1 MTLLWKPLLSATVP
15 MDPATGDFDWAC
27 VPLPVYVSLKYDG
40 YRAMVQGGVLISRNG
55 LPVRNKDLQAR
66 YGRPEYEGL
75 DGELVDGPPSAP
87 GAFGRTSSVVKKADA
102 DASKTKF
109 YVIDAC
115 IPDGPPMSER
125 IFALRE
131 ADHGWADEFGKPTAV
146 LIKQTIIRALP
157 QLQSYEA
164 KAVASGWEGVMLRR
178 ADQGP
183 YPQKPGKSNRSTL
196 NEFFLARLKRFEH
209 GEAEI
214 LATHPLRHNVNTE
227 RTARGARSTKKSG
240 IVTDAR
246 LVGSATLKDKT
257 TGVEF
262 DTNVNGDALRAWA
275 GWQNPTQWR
284 GKVVRYKWQV
294 CGTKDR
300 PRINTCSFQ
309 ELEVEK

>member
-15 MDPATGDFDWAC
+15 MDSATGDFDWAC

-40 YRAMVQGGVLISRNG
+40 YRAMVQGGVLVSRNG
-55 LPVRNKDLQAR
+55 LPVRNKELQAR
-66 YGRPEYEGL
+66 YGRPEYDGL

-109 YVIDAC
+109 YVIDYVA
-115 IPDGPPMSER
+115 
-125 IFALRE
+125 
-131 ADHGWADEFGKPTAV
+131 GKNAV
-146 LIKQTIIRALP
+146 PFTLGQRVSVLNANRDKMNGTVVIKQTLVRTLARLKV
-157 QLQSYEA
+157 YEA

-178 ADQGP
+178 ADQGA
-183 YPQKPGKSNRSTL
+183 YPQKRGKENRSTL
-196 NEFFLARLKRFEH
+196 REFYLARLKRFEH
-209 GEAEI
+209 GDAEI
-214 LATHPLRHNVNTE
+214 LAVHPLRHNVNTE

-262 DTNVNGDALRAWA
+262 DTNVNGDALRAWD
-275 GWQNPTQWR
+275 GWQDPARWR

-294 CGTKDR
+294 CGTKDK
-300 PRINTCSFQ
+300 PRINTCGFE
-309 ELEVEK
+309 ELCV